1 MNELEVFL
9 YNYHTAMKERL
20 SYNINLFNAAVNNV
34 IILRMDRVLK
44 MTGGIEQSSFFGIRK
59 GLIRRRN
66 PAGLEPLDLKR
77 PLEKMTNQ
85 IRIAWTTELLDMSR
99 NELDWMNR
107 DPALAGVQLGID
119 MANQKLEEYI
129 LRIFSILRATV
140 GSNEKTVR
148 DRTAKSD
155 DSKYITHANL
165 VRTAGLF
172 GDAQGELRTW
182 IMPTAAK
189 SDLIVSNL
197 NNSTQLF
204 KIGTVVVTSD
214 VEGRTFITSD
224 DPNLIDEDAQGNLK
238 YWVYGLRTG
247 GVGIEELNDFD
258 ELYDAKGGLENILR
272 TYQANWSTKLG
283 IMGYKYDESQLIDTD
298 DNLGKFASASDAALA
313 ATENWTQV
321 QQSHKTTAGVA
332 LIVNARDD

>member
-1 MNELEVFL
+1 MNQLEMFL
-9 YNYHTAMKERL
+9 LNYHTAMKERL
-20 SYNINLFNAAVNNV
+20 LYNINLFNAAVNNV
-34 IILRMDRVLK
+34 IVLRMDRVLK
-44 MTGGIEQSSFFGIRK
+44 MTGGIEQSTFFGITPK
-59 GLIRRRN
+59 LIRRRN
-66 PAGLEPLDLKR
+66 PAGLEPLDLKN

-85 IRIAWTTELLDMSR
+85 IRIAWTTELMNMSR

-140 GSNEKTVR
+140 GNNEKTVR
-148 DRTAKSD
+148 DRTGKAD
-155 DSKYITHANL
+155 DSQYITHANL

-172 GDAQGELRTW
+172 GDAQGDLRTW

-197 NNSTQLF
+197 NNSQQLF
-204 KIGTVVVTSD
+204 KIGTVVVTQD

-224 DPNLIDEDAQGNLK
+224 DPNLIDEDSQGNLK
-238 YWVYGLRTG
+238 YWIYGLRTG
-247 GVGIEELNDFD
+247 GVSIEELNDFD
-258 ELYDAKGGLENILR
+258 ELYDEKGGYENILR

-283 IMGYKYDESQLIDTD
+283 IMGYKYDEAQLTD
-298 DNLGKFASASDAALA
+298 SNDELGKYASASDAALA
-313 ATENWTQV
+313 AHENWTQV
-321 QQSHKTTAGVA
+321 QPSHKTTAGVA